1 MTVSEYT
8 TVRTLQYGASLAL
21 ARIQDDVMK
30 VADTG
35 IQIKNQSGMT
45 KRERTFTHLSL

>member
-21 ARIQDDVMK
+21 ASIQDGVIPVWNLEEKMDPK
-30 VADTG
+30 L
-35 IQIKNQSGMT
+35 K
-45 KRERTFTHLSL
+45 

>member
-1 MTVSEYT
+1 MSEYT

-21 ARIQDDVMK
+21 ASIQDGVIPALD
-30 VADTG
+30 AG